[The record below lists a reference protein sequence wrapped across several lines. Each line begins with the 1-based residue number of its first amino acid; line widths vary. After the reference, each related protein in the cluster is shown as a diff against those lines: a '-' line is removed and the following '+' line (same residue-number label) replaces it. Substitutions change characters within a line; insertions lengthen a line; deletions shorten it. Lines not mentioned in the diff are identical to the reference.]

1 MRDTDLAWTT
11 KIVAVTGG
19 PVAGPTDLRDRTV
32 ALGSR
37 DSGHAAILPVQFL
50 AQQGLVGTLMGW
62 NRLMRRKRSLD
73 PYADRG
79 HGDVSATNL
88 RLDRPGAA
96 GGACAVDHRRTTCQ
110 CRLGRDL
117 FLVDCV
123 CRLIGQ
129 LGSGGFIIRHGA
141 IRMSQIALLFTGAG
155 LAVAVLGGA
164 VGFVLS
170 ALIGNGVVSVATPAS
185 SQLLGRWSVM
195 RYAPFAFSIAQCAIP
210 AGILLTGYLGPLT
223 AQSFGW
229 RDTMLASAALCWAVA
244 LMLQPL
250 RGRLDTESSARHP
263 IRLSDLRTTITAV
276 LAVREL
282 RSLSFACFAFNG
294 TQAVFVAY
302 FVTYMTSQGH
312 PLVAAG
318 SLYSTV
324 IAVALPGRILWA
336 WVGGFYVAPH
346 LVLGGLAFGMAVSIG
361 LIGAFTPHWP
371 LLAIGAATMVVSAT
385 ALSWHGIMLS
395 EAARLAPPG
404 RVGAVTGGVLSFGQI
419 GALSSPAVFSL
430 LLGLSGGYSAGWVVC
445 AVPAVLVGINMFR
458 HGKPVQQ
465 RNAL

>member
-1 MRDTDLAWTT
+1 MPPGSGIYFSLTAF
-11 KIVAVTGG
+11 
-19 PVAGPTDLRDRTV
+19 AG
-32 ALGSR
+32 
-37 DSGHAAILPVQFL
+37 
-50 AQQGLVGTLMGW
+50 
-62 NRLMRRKRSLD
+62 
-73 PYADRG
+73 
-79 HGDVSATNL
+79 
-88 RLDRPGAA
+88 
-96 GGACAVDHRRTTCQ
+96 
-110 CRLGRDL
+110 
-117 FLVDCV
+117 
-123 CRLIGQ
+123 LIGQ

-164 VGFVLS
+164 GGFVLS
-170 ALIGNGVVSVATPAS
+170 ALIGNGVAAVATPAS

-210 AGILLTGYLGPLT
+210 AGILLTGYLGPVT
-223 AQSFGW
+223 TQSFGW
-229 RDTMLASAALCWAVA
+229 RALCWAVA

-250 RGRLDTESSARHP
+250 LGRLDTEPSPRHP
-263 IRLSDLRTTITAV
+263 IRLSDFRTTITAV

-282 RSLSFACFAFNG
+282 RSLSLACFAFNG

-318 SLYSTV
+318 SLFSTV
-324 IAVALPGRILWA
+324 IAVAVPGRILWA
-336 WVGGFYVAPH
+336 WLGGFYVAPH
-346 LVLGGLAFGMAVSIG
+346 FVLGGLAFGMAVSIG
-361 LIGAFTPHWP
+361 LLGAFTPHWP
-371 LLAIGAATMVVSAT
+371 LLAIGAVTMVVSAT

-430 LLGLSGGYSAGWVVC
+430 LLRLTGGYSASWAVC
-445 AVPAVLVGINMFR
+445 AAPAVLVGVNLLR
-458 HGKPVQQ
+458 QGKPVQQ
-465 RNAL
+465 PNAL

>member
-1 MRDTDLAWTT
+1 LTHML
-11 KIVAVTGG
+11 IAVTAMFLQQTCGSIARALPAVLAPLIIAELHANAAWVG
-19 PVAGPTDLRDRTV
+19 IYFSLTAFAG
-32 ALGSR
+32 
-37 DSGHAAILPVQFL
+37 
-50 AQQGLVGTLMGW
+50 
-62 NRLMRRKRSLD
+62 
-73 PYADRG
+73 
-79 HGDVSATNL
+79 
-88 RLDRPGAA
+88 
-96 GGACAVDHRRTTCQ
+96 
-110 CRLGRDL
+110 
-117 FLVDCV
+117 
-123 CRLIGQ
+123 LIGQ

-155 LAVAVLGGA
+155 LAVAVLDGA

-170 ALIGNGVVSVATPAS
+170 ALIGNGVASVATPAS

-336 WVGGFYVAPH
+336 WVGGFFVAPH

-371 LLAIGAATMVVSAT
+371 LLAIGAVTMVVSAT

-419 GALSSPAVFSL
+419 GALSSPVYARVLRTTLEISL
-430 LLGLSGGYSAGWVVC
+430 ITTALAIVLGYPVALVMVRNPPPIRQAITIIVIAPLVVS
-445 AVPAVLVGINMFR
+445 VVVRTYRVSSSSNRLD
-458 HGKPVQQ
+458 
-465 RNAL
+465 

>member
-1 MRDTDLAWTT
+1 MTR
-11 KIVAVTGG
+11 I
-19 PVAGPTDLRDRTV
+19 LR
-32 ALGSR
+32 
-37 DSGHAAILPVQFL
+37 
-50 AQQGLVGTLMGW
+50 
-62 NRLMRRKRSLD
+62 
-73 PYADRG
+73 
-79 HGDVSATNL
+79 
-88 RLDRPGAA
+88 
-96 GGACAVDHRRTTCQ
+96 HRR
-110 CRLGRDL
+110 
-117 FLVDCV
+117 
-123 CRLIGQ
+123 
-129 LGSGGFIIRHGA
+129 
-141 IRMSQIALLFTGAG
+141 
-155 LAVAVLGGA
+155 
-164 VGFVLS
+164 
-170 ALIGNGVVSVATPAS
+170 
-185 SQLLGRWSVM
+185 QLLGRWSVK

-244 LMLQPL
+244 LILQPL

-276 LAVREL
+276 LAVRER

-346 LVLGGLAFGMAVSIG
+346 LVLGGLAFGIAASIG

-371 LLAIGAATMVVSAT
+371 LLAIGAVDNGGQR
-385 ALSWHGIMLS
+385 HGNVLARHHAVGSRASGAAGTSGRGYRWGAVIRPDRRAVQSRGLLV
-395 EAARLAPPG
+395 AAR
-404 RVGAVTGGVLSFGQI
+404 AVWWL
-419 GALSSPAVFSL
+419 
-430 LLGLSGGYSAGWVVC
+430 
-445 AVPAVLVGINMFR
+445 
-458 HGKPVQQ
+458 
-465 RNAL
+465 

>member
-1 MRDTDLAWTT
+1 MTHMLIAVAAMFLQQTCGSIARAMPAVLAPL
-11 KIVAVTGG
+11 IIAELH
-19 PVAGPTDLRDRTV
+19 AGP
-32 ALGSR
+32 AW
-37 DSGHAAILPVQFL
+37 
-50 AQQGLVGTLMGW
+50 VGIYF
-62 NRLMRRKRSLD
+62 SLT
-73 PYADRG
+73 AF
-79 HGDVSATNL
+79 
-88 RLDRPGAA
+88 A
-96 GGACAVDHRRTTCQ
+96 G
-110 CRLGRDL
+110 
-117 FLVDCV
+117 
-123 CRLIGQ
+123 LIGQ

-155 LAVAVLGGA
+155 LAAAVLGGA

-170 ALIGNGVVSVATPAS
+170 ALIGNGVASVATPAS
-185 SQLLGRWSVM
+185 SQLLGRWAVK
-195 RYAPFAFSIAQCAIP
+195 RYAPLAFSIAQCAIP
-210 AGILLTGYLGPLT
+210 AGILLTGYLGPVT

-229 RDTMLASAALCWAVA
+229 RGTMLASAALCWVVA

-263 IRLSDLRTTITAV
+263 IRLSDLRSTITAV

-324 IAVALPGRILWA
+324 IAVALPGRVLWA

-361 LIGAFTPHWP
+361 LMGAFTPHWP
-371 LLAIGAATMVVSAT
+371 LLAIGAVTMVVSAT

-404 RVGAVTGGVLSFGQI
+404 RVGTVTGGVLSFGQI

-430 LLGLSGGYSAGWVVC
+430 LLGLSGGYSAGWMVC
-445 AVPAVLVGINMFR
+445 AVPAVLVGVSMFR
-458 HGKPVQQ
+458 QGKPVQ
-465 RNAL
+465 RWNAP

>member
-1 MRDTDLAWTT
+1 
-11 KIVAVTGG
+11 
-19 PVAGPTDLRDRTV
+19 
-32 ALGSR
+32 
-37 DSGHAAILPVQFL
+37 
-50 AQQGLVGTLMGW
+50 MGW

-88 RLDRPGAA
+88 RLDRPGVAS
-96 GGACAVDHRRTTCQ
+96 GASAVDHRGTTCR

-117 FLVDCV
+117 FLVDCLCWADRPV
-123 CRLIGQ
+123 GIGRLHHPARRHSHEPDSPAVYRCRF
-129 LGSGGFIIRHGA
+129 GSGSPRWC
-141 IRMSQIALLFTGAG
+141 RRLRSVG
-155 LAVAVLGGA
+155 LDWQRRCLRC
-164 VGFVLS
+164 
-170 ALIGNGVVSVATPAS
+170 NPAS

-210 AGILLTGYLGPLT
+210 AGILLTGYLGPVT

-263 IRLSDLRTTITAV
+263 IRLSDLGTTITAV

-324 IAVALPGRILWA
+324 IAVAVPGRILWA
-336 WVGGFYVAPH
+336 WVGGFYVPPH

-361 LIGAFTPHWP
+361 LVGTFTPHWP

-445 AVPAVLVGINMFR
+445 AVPAVLVGVNMFR
-458 HGKPVQQ
+458 QGKPVQQ

>member
-1 MRDTDLAWTT
+1 MAHMLIAVMAMFLQQTCGSIARALPAVLAPLIIAELHADAAWVGIYFSLT
-11 KIVAVTGG
+11 AF
-19 PVAGPTDLRDRTV
+19 AG
-32 ALGSR
+32 
-37 DSGHAAILPVQFL
+37 
-50 AQQGLVGTLMGW
+50 
-62 NRLMRRKRSLD
+62 
-73 PYADRG
+73 
-79 HGDVSATNL
+79 
-88 RLDRPGAA
+88 
-96 GGACAVDHRRTTCQ
+96 
-110 CRLGRDL
+110 
-117 FLVDCV
+117 
-123 CRLIGQ
+123 LIGQ

-170 ALIGNGVVSVATPAS
+170 ALIGNGVASVATPAS

-302 FVTYMTSQGH
+302 
-312 PLVAAG
+312 
-318 SLYSTV
+318 
-324 IAVALPGRILWA
+324 
-336 WVGGFYVAPH
+336 
-346 LVLGGLAFGMAVSIG
+346 
-361 LIGAFTPHWP
+361 
-371 LLAIGAATMVVSAT
+371 
-385 ALSWHGIMLS
+385 
-395 EAARLAPPG
+395 
-404 RVGAVTGGVLSFGQI
+404 
-419 GALSSPAVFSL
+419 SSPT
-430 LLGLSGGYSAGWVVC
+430 
-445 AVPAVLVGINMFR
+445 
-458 HGKPVQQ
+458 
-465 RNAL
+465 

>member
-1 MRDTDLAWTT
+1 
-11 KIVAVTGG
+11 
-19 PVAGPTDLRDRTV
+19 
-32 ALGSR
+32 
-37 DSGHAAILPVQFL
+37 
-50 AQQGLVGTLMGW
+50 
-62 NRLMRRKRSLD
+62 
-73 PYADRG
+73 
-79 HGDVSATNL
+79 
-88 RLDRPGAA
+88 
-96 GGACAVDHRRTTCQ
+96 
-110 CRLGRDL
+110 
-117 FLVDCV
+117 
-123 CRLIGQ
+123 
-129 LGSGGFIIRHGA
+129 
-141 IRMSQIALLFTGAG
+141 
-155 LAVAVLGGA
+155 
-164 VGFVLS
+164 
-170 ALIGNGVVSVATPAS
+170 
-185 SQLLGRWSVM
+185 
-195 RYAPFAFSIAQCAIP
+195 
-210 AGILLTGYLGPLT
+210 
-223 AQSFGW
+223 
-229 RDTMLASAALCWAVA
+229 MLASAALCWAVA

-263 IRLSDLRTTITAV
+263 IHLSDLRTTITAV

-324 IAVALPGRILWA
+324 IAVAVPGRILWA

-361 LIGAFTPHWP
+361 LTGAFTPHWP
-371 LLAIGAATMVVSAT
+371 LLAIGAVTMVVSAT

-445 AVPAVLVGINMFR
+445 AMPAVLVGVNMLR
-458 HGKPVQQ
+458 QAKPVQQ

>member
-1 MRDTDLAWTT
+1 VLAPLIIAELHADAAWVGVYFSLT
-11 KIVAVTGG
+11 AF
-19 PVAGPTDLRDRTV
+19 AG
-32 ALGSR
+32 
-37 DSGHAAILPVQFL
+37 
-50 AQQGLVGTLMGW
+50 
-62 NRLMRRKRSLD
+62 
-73 PYADRG
+73 
-79 HGDVSATNL
+79 
-88 RLDRPGAA
+88 
-96 GGACAVDHRRTTCQ
+96 
-110 CRLGRDL
+110 
-117 FLVDCV
+117 
-123 CRLIGQ
+123 LIGQ

-170 ALIGNGVVSVATPAS
+170 ALIGNGVASVATPAS
-185 SQLLGRWSVM
+185 SQLLGRWSVR

-210 AGILLTGYLGPLT
+210 AGILLTGYLGPVT

-229 RDTMLASAALCWAVA
+229 RDTMLASATLCWAVV

-282 RSLSFACFAFNG
+282 RSLSFACFAFNA

-324 IAVALPGRILWA
+324 IAVAVPGRILWA

-361 LIGAFTPHWP
+361 LIGTFTPHWP
-371 LLAIGAATMVVSAT
+371 LLAIGAVTMVVSAT

-445 AVPAVLVGINMFR
+445 AVPAVLVGVNMFR
-458 HGKPVQQ
+458 QGKPVQQ

>member
-1 MRDTDLAWTT
+1 VRD
-11 KIVAVTGG
+11 
-19 PVAGPTDLRDRTV
+19 
-32 ALGSR
+32 
-37 DSGHAAILPVQFL
+37 
-50 AQQGLVGTLMGW
+50 
-62 NRLMRRKRSLD
+62 
-73 PYADRG
+73 
-79 HGDVSATNL
+79 
-88 RLDRPGAA
+88 
-96 GGACAVDHRRTTCQ
+96 
-110 CRLGRDL
+110 
-117 FLVDCV
+117 
-123 CRLIGQ
+123 
-129 LGSGGFIIRHGA
+129 
-141 IRMSQIALLFTGAG
+141 
-155 LAVAVLGGA
+155 
-164 VGFVLS
+164 
-170 ALIGNGVVSVATPAS
+170 
-185 SQLLGRWSVM
+185 
-195 RYAPFAFSIAQCAIP
+195 P
-210 AGILLTGYLGPLT
+210 AGILLTGYLAPET
-223 AQSFGW
+223 AQLLGW

-250 RGRLDTESSARHP
+250 RGRLDTDSSARHP

-302 FVTYMTSQGH
+302 FVTYMTAQGH

-324 IAVALPGRILWA
+324 IAVAVPGRILWA

-371 LLAIGAATMVVSAT
+371 LLAIGAVTMVVSAT

-445 AVPAVLVGINMFR
+445 AAPAVLVGVNMFR
-458 HGKPVQQ
+458 QAKPVQQ